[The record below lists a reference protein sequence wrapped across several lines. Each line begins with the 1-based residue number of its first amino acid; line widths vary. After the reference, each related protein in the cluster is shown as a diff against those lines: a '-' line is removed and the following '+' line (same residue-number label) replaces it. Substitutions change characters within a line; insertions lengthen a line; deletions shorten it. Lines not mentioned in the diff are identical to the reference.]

1 MDTIDKSVEVQENN
15 ELEKENIKK
24 AKNKAKIKLYD
35 DVQTIIKNVKLEK
48 YIQEGQEISS
58 EGLSF
63 FGGITGKNDLQIEK
77 MKNVRLKI
85 ELVQAKKDKDI
96 DKYELKDLLADIYA
110 CAIVD
115 LGGSFT
121 PEMSTIY
128 NNIKEKYY
136 AENNS
141 KISDEKLYELACKK
155 INNGKSYLP
164 VIHKEKPKGI
174 FGNIKVQTEFLK
186 LENEKI
192 KNQISEARGIE
203 KKIAFIIPNNVKNA
217 KNNLTNA

>member
-186 LENEKI
+186 LEYEKI
-192 KNQISEARGIE
+192 KNQIAEARGIE

>member
-192 KNQISEARGIE
+192 KNQIAEARGIE

>member
-192 KNQISEARGIE
+192 KNQIAEARGIE
-203 KKIAFIIPNNVKNA
+203 KKIAFIISNNVKNA

>member
-1 MDTIDKSVEVQENN
+1 MDTIDKNKVD
-15 ELEKENIKK
+15 
-24 AKNKAKIKLYD
+24 KAKIKLYE

-48 YIQEGQEISS
+48 YINEGKEISS
-58 EGLSF
+58 EGISF

-85 ELVQAKKDKDI
+85 ELVQAQK
-96 DKYELKDLLADIYA
+96 EKDLENYGLKEMMADIYA

-115 LGGSFT
+115 LGGTFT
-121 PEMSTIY
+121 PEMSKIY

-136 AENNS
+136 AENNAE
-141 KISDEKLYELACKK
+141 ISDEKLYELACEK
-155 INNGKSYLP
+155 INAGKSYLP

-192 KNQISEARGIE
+192 KNQIAQERGIE
-203 KKIAFIIPNNVKNA
+203 KRIAFIIPTNVKNA
-217 KNNLTNA
+217 KKNLTNA

>member
-128 NNIKEKYY
+128 KR
-136 AENNS
+136 
-141 KISDEKLYELACKK
+141 KIL
-155 INNGKSYLP
+155 
-164 VIHKEKPKGI
+164 
-174 FGNIKVQTEFLK
+174 
-186 LENEKI
+186 
-192 KNQISEARGIE
+192 R
-203 KKIAFIIPNNVKNA
+203 
-217 KNNLTNA
+217 